1 MIYVPMCWSQLI
13 LWQLG
18 QWLMVAD
25 SAWSTLQSSAEFC
38 AQIFGAWGTSWRAF
52 HRRVSD
58 RSFDLSLSFRM
69 VDESILY
76 ILSSLFLVRN
86 SWKVWKTS
94 KFHLLFQMFSNN
106 WWKRHLLSRTRLR
119 RTNRRRVP
127 GFQFYGLWRSG
138 SGEEKGGAI
147 AGFKMSERFC
157 LQFLIEGY
165 LGYVWI
171 CWDDDCQM
179 MWANLGKSS
188 WVTFANDPDLNGGRW
203 EFKNPDVLIYIGELM
218 FHVHHFCGIWDYPEW
233 QEHL

>member
-58 RSFDLSLSFRM
+58 RIFDLSLSFRM
-69 VDESILY
+69 VDES

-94 KFHLLFQMFSNN
+94 KFGH
-106 WWKRHLLSRTRLR
+106 RYSRCFPTMEATGAFLILRYISSQGPRLR

-157 LQFLIEGY
+157 LQFLIERY
-165 LGYVWI
+165 LRYVWI
-171 CWDDDCQM
+171 CWDDDCQWYPM
-179 MWANLGKSS
+179 FFLNWSMLKPWTRWCGQIWANL
-188 WVTFANDPDLNGGRW
+188 L
-203 EFKNPDVLIYIGELM
+203 
-218 FHVHHFCGIWDYPEW
+218 EW
-233 QEHL
+233 PSQMTPI